1 MLLSIRVFHGR
12 GIIIGLNY
20 GKCTIPTTI
29 VFTIY
34 ILLLT
39 EVGKLYLWNSNLKYY
54 IHNIIHYNI
63 YIYEYEKGCIII
75 I

>member
-1 MLLSIRVFHGR
+1 MVLSIRVFHVR

-20 GKCTIPTTI
+20 GKCTIPT
-29 VFTIY
+29 TIY

-63 YIYEYEKGCIII
+63 YMNTKRDV
-75 I
+75 